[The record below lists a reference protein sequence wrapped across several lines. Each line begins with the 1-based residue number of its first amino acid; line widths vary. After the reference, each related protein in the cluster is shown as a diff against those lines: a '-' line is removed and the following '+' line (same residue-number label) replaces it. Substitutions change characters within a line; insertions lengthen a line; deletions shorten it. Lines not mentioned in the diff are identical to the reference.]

1 MTRLILVRI
10 GVMLITFFGA
20 SVAIYFGIEALP
32 GDPATVILS
41 EEATPEAVAAL
52 SEQMELDRP
61 VVERY
66 VDWLGGFV
74 QGDLGESFATASP
87 RPVWPL
93 ISGKIRNTLVLTL
106 ATLAIL
112 IPLSILIGT
121 ISAVRRGKFVDN
133 TVTGTSLTLVAIP
146 EFVIGTLLVVL
157 FAVWLGWLPA
167 VSLVDPSKPVFA
179 QPAILILPVVTLL
192 TQSCAS
198 KIRMVR
204 ACMIDVLRSDYIEMA
219 RLKGV
224 PERRVLLRHAL
235 PNALGPTIQII
246 ALSVASLMGGIV
258 IVETVFA
265 YPGIGSYLTSSV
277 AAHDVATVEAIA
289 MLITAAYI
297 VMNMVA
303 NISVILLNPRLRRAA
318 Q

>member
-1 MTRLILVRI
+1 MLRLVVVRVLVAL
-10 GVMLITFFGA
+10 VTFWGA

-32 GDPATVILS
+32 GDPATVILG
-41 EEATPEAVAAL
+41 EEATPDAVAAL
-52 SEQMELDRP
+52 SKEMDLDRP

-66 VDWLGGFV
+66 GDWLLSFV
-74 QGDLGESFATASP
+74 QGDLGESFATGTP

-106 ATLAIL
+106 VTLLVL

-121 ISAVRRGKFVDN
+121 ISAVRRGRLLDN
-133 TVTGTSLTLVAIP
+133 AVTSTSLTLVAIP
-146 EFVIGTLLVVL
+146 EFVIGTLLVVA

-167 VSLVDPSKPVFA
+167 VSLVDPSKSVFL
-179 QPAILILPVVTLL
+179 QPEILVLPVATLL
-192 TQSCAS
+192 THSCAS

-224 PERRVLLRHAL
+224 GERRVLLHHAL
-235 PNALGPTIQII
+235 PNALAPTIQIV
-246 ALSVASLMGGIV
+246 ALSIASLMGGIV

-289 MLITAAYI
+289 MMITAAYV

-303 NISVILLNPRLRRAA
+303 NVSVILLNPRLRRAR
-318 Q
+318 